1 MIGSDLNIWLGWKG
15 HQSRGWLRLTE
26 LEWRLHLDPPHL
38 DILPGGGPGHQGP
51 AAVPLTHK
59 AHREVSKIGNF
70 RIDAFS
76 VQMFP
81 CLSSPR
87 HTDQAGVQACG

>member
-1 MIGSDLNIWLGWKG
+1 MKG

-51 AAVPLTHK
+51 AAVPLTHRAQYSSGVTSAGAGGHAGAAVK
-59 AHREVSKIGNF
+59 VREMARSSLATA
-70 RIDAFS
+70 RS
-76 VQMFP
+76 L
-81 CLSSPR
+81 LSLK
-87 HTDQAGVQACG
+87 T